1 MEKQNIWSGLEE
13 ILSLSDGLYLLEYVY
28 LYENNQYMWVFEE
41 NENIFANIC
50 FSNRCNKK
58 K

>member
-28 LYENNQYMWVFEE
+28 LYENNQYM
-41 NENIFANIC
+41 
-50 FSNRCNKK
+50 
-58 K
+58 